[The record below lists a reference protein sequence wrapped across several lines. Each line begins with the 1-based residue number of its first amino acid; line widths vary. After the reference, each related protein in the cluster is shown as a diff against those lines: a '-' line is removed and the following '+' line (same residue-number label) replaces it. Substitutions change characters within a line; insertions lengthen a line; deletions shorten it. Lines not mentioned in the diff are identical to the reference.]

1 MLFDDKR
8 WIMPKIPDIGPEIEP
23 WRRLLL
29 DAVEVIQKRGWTSGQ
44 IEDGDGGPVCA
55 LGALQVARH
64 GRISARARHK
74 GSLNNY
80 SAEDHRMARTK
91 LQNAIG
97 GSIARWNDGSY
108 CFLGHRG
115 AGKAEVIRT
124 FKRIAKS

>member
-8 WIMPKIPDIGPEIEP
+8 WIMPKIPDIGPQIEP

-29 DAVEVIQKRGWTSGQ
+29 DAVEVIRKRGWTTGQ

-64 GRISARARHK
+64 GMTSGRARYR

-80 SAEDHRMARTK
+80 SVKDHRMARTK
-91 LQNAIG
+91 LRNAIG
-97 GSIARWNDGSY
+97 RSISRWNDTSSM
-108 CFLGHRG
+108 LGE
-115 AGKAEVIRT
+115 AEVIRT
-124 FKRIAKS
+124 FERVA